1 MIKTEN
7 IHIVSSYFGPQQ
19 IKHILLH
26 IHSYRGCSK
35 LQMGPMEK
43 KTRQRI
49 YTLAFDK
56 KLWFIVTA
64 HSVPSNIFFLVK
76 FELDK
81 AKEGK
86 SIVQK
91 EFQRDLK
98 GISPRNIV

>member
-43 KTRQRI
+43 KNKTKNL
-49 YTLAFDK
+49 YL
-56 KLWFIVTA
+56 
-64 HSVPSNIFFLVK
+64 
-76 FELDK
+76 
-81 AKEGK
+81 
-86 SIVQK
+86 
-91 EFQRDLK
+91 
-98 GISPRNIV
+98 GI

>member
-56 KLWFIVTA
+56 KTLIHCHCTLRTFK
-64 HSVPSNIFFLVK
+64 HFSL
-76 FELDK
+76 
-81 AKEGK
+81 
-86 SIVQK
+86 
-91 EFQRDLK
+91 
-98 GISPRNIV
+98 

>member
-43 KTRQRI
+43 KKQ
-49 YTLAFDK
+49 D
-56 KLWFIVTA
+56 
-64 HSVPSNIFFLVK
+64 
-76 FELDK
+76 
-81 AKEGK
+81 
-86 SIVQK
+86 K
-91 EFQRDLK
+91 EFIPWHLTKNFDSLSLHTPYLQA
-98 GISPRNIV
+98 SFFCNV